1 MIDHDNPMTNLIDF
15 AVRLQIRQAL
25 STSVMLSSRLMRSA
39 VPRAT
44 STFRSAAVRAPIT
57 SQFRRGYA
65 EKVDDGEKVKG
76 QVIGID
82 LGTTNS
88 AVAVMEGKSPR
99 IIENS
104 EGEDEMMS

>member
-1 MIDHDNPMTNLIDF
+1 
-15 AVRLQIRQAL
+15 
-25 STSVMLSSRLMRSA
+25 MLSSRLVRNVRRIRSNPLTRAAANTSQA

-44 STFRSAAVRAPIT
+44 ATLRSSAYRAPIT

-65 EKVDDGEKVKG
+65 ENIQGDGEKVKG

-88 AVAVMEGKSPR
+88 AVAVMEGKNPR

-104 EGEDEMMS
+104 EGRHGRAPSL

>member
-1 MIDHDNPMTNLIDF
+1 MSKDLLSI
-15 AVRLQIRQAL
+15 QA
-25 STSVMLSSRLMRSA
+25 M
-39 VPRAT
+39 PRAS
-44 STFRSAAVRAPIT
+44 STFRSSAIRAPIT
-57 SQFRRGYA
+57 SQLRRSYATA
-65 EKVDDGEKVKG
+65 EKVNEGEKVQG

-104 EGEDEMMS
+104 EGRRSLLHDVC

>member
-1 MIDHDNPMTNLIDF
+1 M
-15 AVRLQIRQAL
+15 Q
-25 STSVMLSSRLMRSA
+25 A

-44 STFRSAAVRAPIT
+44 STFRSSAFKAPIT

-65 EKVDDGEKVKG
+65 EKINEGEKVQG

-88 AVAVMEGKSPR
+88 AVAVMEGQSPR

-104 EGEDEMMS
+104 EGEKIRRLLDHTINTF